1 MGYYGGRGIYAARLP
16 ALFVLELGANGGSL
30 APTTIDELRTWIEK
44 EVQAWLPFF
53 QAWQQ
58 IPQGR
63 NSTVESLKSA
73 IEWARQ
79 PLNQAHATVQKIIAS
94 NGEITEA
101 DSQTLLQQINSHV
114 QDAFLNRL
122 LPHTASSL
130 GKRLPGLLAEPVV
143 ALGYAF
149 ALISEGHDKLLTQGD
164 ANLWRGFLMGL
175 QDRHGVITD
184 SEARLASEKEALSDL
199 RAKAESALTQK
210 ELAADELH
218 RRYESLESDIA
229 KADEKQKQDFTQVL
243 EKVNAEHAKALGAHE
258 TAMNDLKRAFKDG
271 MALRGPVE
279 YWSSKA
285 TTHQK
290 KSKQLMW
297 VSFVSMVVLG
307 AVLGGI
313 SAWIFQTLKEGGLP
327 DAWKV
332 SLLVLVGVLGIW
344 AVRLVVRMWLSNAH
358 LAIDAEE
365 RVTMV
370 QTYLALIEDGK
381 MTKDEDRALVL
392 TPLFR
397 PAADGLVKDEGLP
410 HPMLE
415 MLTRSGRN

>member
-1 MGYYGGRGIYAARLP
+1 MGYGGNGEHSARPP
-16 ALFVLELGANGGSL
+16 ALFVLDLGANGGSL
-30 APTTIDELRTWIEK
+30 APTTVEKLRAWIEK

-63 NSTVESLKSA
+63 NPTVGSLKNA
-73 IEWARQ
+73 VDWARQ
-79 PLNQAHATVQKIIAS
+79 PLNQAHAIVQKVIAS
-94 NGEITEA
+94 NGKITES
-101 DSQTLLQQINSHV
+101 DSQTLLQQIKSHV
-114 QDAFLNRL
+114 QDAFSNRL
-122 LPHTASSL
+122 LPHTASTL
-130 GKRLPGLLAEPVV
+130 GKRLLGLSAEPVV

-149 ALISEGHDKLLTQGD
+149 AVISEGHNQLLTQGD
-164 ANLWRGFLMGL
+164 ANVWRGFLMGL

-210 ELAADELH
+210 ELVADELH

-229 KADEKQKQDFTQVL
+229 NAEEKQKQDFTQLL
-243 EKVNAEHAKALGAHE
+243 EKVNAEHAEALLSYKTE
-258 TAMNDLKRAFKDG
+258 MSDLTRAFKDG

-285 TTHQK
+285 TLHQS
-290 KSKQLMW
+290 KSTNLMRW
-297 VSFVSMVVLG
+297 SFGSIAILTVI
-307 AVLGGI
+307 LGGI
-313 SAWIFQTLKEGGLP
+313 AWWIAHDLKTDAAP
-327 DAWKV
+327 AAWKV
-332 SLLVLVGVLGIW
+332 SVLVLVGVLGVW
-344 AVRLVVRMWLSNAH
+344 VVRLVIRMWLSHAH
-358 LAIDAEE
+358 LATDANE

>member
-1 MGYYGGRGIYAARLP
+1 MDYGENAEYAARQT
-16 ALFVLELGANGGSL
+16 ALFVLDLGTNGGSL
-30 APTTIDELRTWIEK
+30 APTTIDELHAWIEK
-44 EVQAWLPFF
+44 EMQAWKPAFL
-53 QAWQQ
+53 AWQNM
-58 IPQGR
+58 PQGR
-63 NSTVESLKSA
+63 TPTIQSLKSA
-73 IEWARQ
+73 ISWAQQ
-79 PLNQAHATVQKIIAS
+79 PLNQAHMSARKIIAT
-94 NGEITEA
+94 NGKSTES
-101 DSQTLLQQINSHV
+101 DNKKLLVQIKTDL
-114 QDAFLNRL
+114 QDAFSIRL
-122 LPHTASSL
+122 LPHTSSAL
-130 GKRLPGLLAEPVV
+130 GKRFQGFSTEPVV

-149 ALISEGHDKLLTQGD
+149 AVISDGHNQLLTQGD
-164 ANLWRGFLMGL
+164 PNVWRGFLIGL
-175 QDRHGVITD
+175 QDRYGVLTD
-184 SEARLASEKEALSDL
+184 SEARLASEKEALSEL
-199 RAKAESALTQK
+199 RAKADSALTQK
-210 ELAADELH
+210 QLAADELH
-218 RRYESLESDIA
+218 RRYERLETDIA
-229 KADEKQKQDFTQVL
+229 KADEKQKLDFTQLL
-243 EKVNAEHAKALGAHE
+243 EKVNAAHAEALTVHE
-258 TAMNDLKRAFKDG
+258 AAMNDLKRAFKDG

-290 KSKQLMW
+290 KSKHLMW
-297 VSFVSMVVLG
+297 VSFGSMVGLG
-307 AVLGGI
+307 AVLGGL

-370 QTYLALIEDGK
+370 QTYLSLIEDGK